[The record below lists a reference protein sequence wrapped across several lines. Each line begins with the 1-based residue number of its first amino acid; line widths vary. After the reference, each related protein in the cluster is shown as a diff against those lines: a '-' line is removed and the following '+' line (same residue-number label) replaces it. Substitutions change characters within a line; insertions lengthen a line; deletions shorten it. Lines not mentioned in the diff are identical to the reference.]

1 MISKQLNVVESLINK
16 NYWFNWLGLSRTI
29 IASALILTLLC
40 NSKYAFFFTGYQNEN
55 CHKFGQYE
63 FNFFSFFN
71 DFQTGIYFALAGLLL
86 VASGIFP
93 RYTCVLHWFISY
105 SFSITSSCTDGG
117 YQVASILTMLLIPIC
132 IFDKRRWHW
141 SEDTFTH
148 SYFSKVTV
156 TFAFYMISLQVFTI
170 YFFASVGKFKVE
182 EWKNGTALYYWFT
195 QPLFG
200 GTIFFKPFI
209 DLLLSSPVAATLL
222 NWSVLVIELLI
233 ALSIFI
239 LDARKKKVI
248 ISLGILFHFF
258 IGLFMGIVSFSF
270 VMCSALLILISNNV
284 NYEFRIFN
292 FPVASFNF
300 SSLLLLTAKK
310 NK

>member
-1 MISKQLNVVESLINK
+1 
-16 NYWFNWLGLSRTI
+16 
-29 IASALILTLLC
+29 
-40 NSKYAFFFTGYQNEN
+40 
-55 CHKFGQYE
+55 
-63 FNFFSFFN
+63 
-71 DFQTGIYFALAGLLL
+71 
-86 VASGIFP
+86 
-93 RYTCVLHWFISY
+93 
-105 SFSITSSCTDGG
+105 
-117 YQVASILTMLLIPIC
+117 
-132 IFDKRRWHW
+132 
-141 SEDTFTH
+141 
-148 SYFSKVTV
+148 
-156 TFAFYMISLQVFTI
+156 MISLQVFTI

-200 GTIFFKPFI
+200 GTSFFKPFI

-270 VMCSALLILISNNV
+270 VMCSALLILISKNV